1 MLSSINRTR
10 IFVLTTLICLLS
22 IGMVSAVVHAEEA
35 PASYNYSYWGDAVAS
50 PTAYRATAI
59 LDGDS
64 LGVGPFKEPNDIH
77 VTADNQ
83 IYVLDSGNNR
93 IVVMDASFKRVR
105 IIDSFAGNGGLEPFL
120 SPQGL
125 FVTEDKHLYVADT
138 GNKRLV
144 HLDPNGRLVKVI
156 ENPESELFLEKFQFQ
171 PARVVV
177 DKAQRI
183 YVMGLGVFDGFM
195 EFNASGEF
203 STFIGANRVRVDP
216 TELLWKRLSTR
227 AQRSRMAM
235 FTPTEFTNL
244 DINDEGFIYA
254 TNGDRYGDTIKKL
267 NAQGNDILRRT
278 GYFSPRG
285 DIGVTS
291 FADASRL
298 IDIDVTDSE
307 IYSVLDS
314 RRGRIFTYNGDG
326 HFMYVFGGIG
336 NRLGEFSLPSAIE
349 RVGDH
354 FLVLDKGL
362 GEITLFETTEYGR
375 TLNEAVRSYYRGDE
389 EAAFTLFQQS
399 IHMNANLEFA
409 YAGIGKSLLRQE
421 KYAESMKY
429 FKLSKDQ
436 LNYSKAFLLY
446 RKEVLREY
454 FPAIMT
460 GIVLLVLGTI
470 TFRKLRQWRG
480 GRKRAAIEQGT
491 A

>member
-1 MLSSINRTR
+1 MLSSLYKTRT
-10 IFVLTTLICLLS
+10 FVLTTLICLLS
-22 IGMVSAVVHAEEA
+22 IGMGSAIVHAEET

-50 PTAYRATAI
+50 PAAYRATA
-59 LDGDS
+59 LLNGDS

-77 VTADNQ
+77 VTADKQ

-93 IVVMDASFKRVR
+93 IVVMDASFKPVR
-105 IIDSFAGNGGLEPFL
+105 IIDSFDSKGEPDKFM

-125 FVTEDKHLYVADT
+125 FVTEDKHIYVADT
-138 GNKRLV
+138 GNKRVV
-144 HLDPNGRLVKVI
+144 HLDSNGTLVKVI
-156 ENPESELFLEKFQFQ
+156 ENPESELFQEKFQFQ

-183 YVMGLGVFDGFM
+183 YVMAVGIFDGFM
-195 EFNASGEF
+195 EFNANGEF

-216 TELLWKRLSTR
+216 IELLWKRLSTR
-227 AQRSRMAM
+227 AQRSQMAT

-244 DINDEGFIYA
+244 DINDEGFIYT

-278 GYFSPRG
+278 GYFNPRG
-285 DIGVTS
+285 DLVMSSEERT
-291 FADASRL
+291 RL
-298 IDIDVTDSE
+298 IDIDVADSE

-326 HFMYVFGGIG
+326 HFMYVFGGLG
-336 NRLGEFSLPSAIE
+336 NRLGEFNTPSAIE
-349 RVGDH
+349 RVGDQ

-389 EAAFTLFQQS
+389 EAAFALFQKS
-399 IHMNANLEFA
+399 INMNANLEFA
-409 YAGIGKSLLRQE
+409 YAGIGKALLRQGE
-421 KYAESMKY
+421 YAEAMKY
-429 FKLSKDQ
+429 FKQSKDQ

-460 GIVLLVLGTI
+460 GIVLIVLGTI
-470 TFRKLRQWRG
+470 IFRKLRQWKG
-480 GRKRAAIEQGT
+480 GRKRAAIEQ
-491 A
+491 

>member
-1 MLSSINRTR
+1 MLSSIYKTRT
-10 IFVLTTLICLLS
+10 FVLTTLICLLS
-22 IGMVSAVVHAEEA
+22 IGMGSAIVHAEET
-35 PASYNYSYWGDAVAS
+35 PASYNYSYWGETVAS
-50 PTAYRATAI
+50 PAAYRATAI
-59 LDGDS
+59 LNGDS

-77 VTADNQ
+77 VTADKQ

-93 IVVMDASFKRVR
+93 IVVMDASFKPVR
-105 IIDSFAGNGGLEPFL
+105 IIDSFDGNGGPDTFM

-125 FVTEDKHLYVADT
+125 FVTEDKQIYVADT
-138 GNKRLV
+138 GNKRIV
-144 HLDPNGRLVKVI
+144 HLDSNGKLAKVI
-156 ENPESELFLEKFQFQ
+156 ENPQSELFQEKFQFQ

-183 YVMGLGVFDGFM
+183 YVMAAGVFDGFM
-195 EFNASGEF
+195 EFNANGEF

-216 TELLWKRLSTR
+216 AELLWKRLSTR
-227 AQRSRMAM
+227 AQRSQMAM

-244 DINDEGFIYA
+244 DINNEGFIYA
-254 TNGDRYGDTIKKL
+254 TNGDRFGDTIKKL

-285 DIGVTS
+285 DIAAMS
-291 FADASRL
+291 QMDSSRL
-298 IDIDVTDSE
+298 IDIDVADSE

-326 HFMYVFGGIG
+326 HFMYVFGGLG
-336 NRLGEFSLPSAIE
+336 NRLGEFNTPSAIE

-389 EAAFTLFQQS
+389 EAAFSLFQKS

-409 YAGIGKSLLRQE
+409 YAGIGKSLLRQG
-421 KYAESMKY
+421 KYAEAMKY
-429 FKLSKDQ
+429 FKQSKDQ
-436 LNYSKAFLLY
+436 PNYSKAFLLY

-460 GIVLLVLGTI
+460 CIVLIALGTI
-470 TFRKLRQWRG
+470 AFRKLRQWKG
-480 GRKRAAIEQGT
+480 GRKRAAIEQ
-491 A
+491 